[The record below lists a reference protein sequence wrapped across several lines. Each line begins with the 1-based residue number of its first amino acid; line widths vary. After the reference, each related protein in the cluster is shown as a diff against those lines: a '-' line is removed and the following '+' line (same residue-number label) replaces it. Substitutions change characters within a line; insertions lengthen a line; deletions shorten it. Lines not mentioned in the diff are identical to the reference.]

1 MGVQGEWTSLS
12 GIYTAEE
19 ADIMAQLL
27 NNFSVPNEQ
36 DGDSSI
42 GSLQTASWP
51 GHELTMDMASG
62 NNEGSNCTLEI
73 TNSNLY
79 SFSSQGSSSYKYNTT
94 NGSSILYPTPHKMLV
109 TNNNCS
115 TASTSID
122 FCMGLGDLQF
132 TNSYL
137 IGSGTDHYCLNQL
150 GMSSDG
156 DREEDYGN
164 SDKPESVIP
173 QQNLQVEKKSDMTES
188 EHLMEVKVTT
198 PSTKRSRTSSEN
210 VQSDK
215 AKTKSKKSKKLV
227 STSKNIEE
235 ESLNGDQ
242 NGQSLSSCSSGD
254 DSNASQDPSRSG
266 GVTSSTLS
274 LNESVPLNSTGK
286 TRARRGSATDPQSL
300 YARKRRERINERLKI
315 LQNLVP
321 NGTKVDI
328 STMLEEAVQYV
339 KFLQLQIKLL
349 SSDDLWMYA
358 PIAYN
363 GKDIGLDLK
372 LTLAKE

>member
-1 MGVQGEWTSLS
+1 MESMGVQGEWTSLS

-19 ADIMAQLL
+19 ADFMAQLL

-79 SFSSQGSSSYKYNTT
+79 SFSSQGSTSSYKYNTT

-122 FCMGLGDLQF
+122 FCMELGDLQF

-300 YARKRRERINERLKI
+300 YAR
-315 LQNLVP
+315 
-321 NGTKVDI
+321 VDI